1 MLVRAAL
8 NETKNKQKGHKNG
21 EKGGLENRKNVA
33 YMLHVVMSH
42 KAELHVQVQQQL
54 MQLQQQTVNSKQQTA
69 ATKS

>member
-1 MLVRAAL
+1 
-8 NETKNKQKGHKNG
+8 
-21 EKGGLENRKNVA
+21 
-33 YMLHVVMSH
+33 MLHVVMSH